1 MAILLTHWHNAD
13 GTVTWLDPGSE
24 LWGREFRD
32 RNGYSLRSLYMNL
45 LALSG
50 LLNFKLPSDDRSLNL
65 GYPVLKVKS
74 PHRPAA
80 IDLLPY
86 PIDASWAVFMPV
98 GFENQRRSAGTESIV
113 PGRGGAGG

>member
-50 LLNFKLPSDDRSLNL
+50 LLNFKLPSDDRCLNL
-65 GYPVLKVKS
+65 GYPVVKVK
-74 PHRPAA
+74 
-80 IDLLPY
+80 
-86 PIDASWAVFMPV
+86 
-98 GFENQRRSAGTESIV
+98 GTSKIA
-113 PGRGGAGG
+113 RWS